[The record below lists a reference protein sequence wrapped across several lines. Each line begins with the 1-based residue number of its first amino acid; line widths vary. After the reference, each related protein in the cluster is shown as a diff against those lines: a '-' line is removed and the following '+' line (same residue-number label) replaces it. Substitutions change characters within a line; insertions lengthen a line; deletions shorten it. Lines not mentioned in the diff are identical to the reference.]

1 MDKVKTNMVALNIMG
16 TDAPREEKDKKKMM
30 KMAEV
35 KMKMTEE
42 MEEVGIKMAEMKMAE
57 NDKKSGRT
65 QTE

>member
-1 MDKVKTNMVALNIMG
+1 
-16 TDAPREEKDKKKMM
+16 MM

-57 NDKKSGRT
+57 NDKKKWTDTKGVGRIKMM
-65 QTE
+65 EFLRGDKDGGDENGRE